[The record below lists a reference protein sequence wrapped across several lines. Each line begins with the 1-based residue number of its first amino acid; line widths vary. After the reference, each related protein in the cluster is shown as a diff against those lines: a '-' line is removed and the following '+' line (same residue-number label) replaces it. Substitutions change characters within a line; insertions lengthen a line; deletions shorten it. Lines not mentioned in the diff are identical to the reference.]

1 MAGSVRYEV
10 LVLHWYRTQIDQLM
24 AIATLPYFTLA
35 GCRYRAAVTTSLT
48 PSKVNVLGREILD

>member
-10 LVLHWYRTQIDQLM
+10 LVLHWCRTQIDQLM
-24 AIATLPYFTLA
+24 ALAKLTNFSLA
-35 GCRYRAAVTTSLT
+35 GCPYRAAVTTSLT